1 MNKTVVFILSTNFAG
16 SHFASL
22 LVGSHSRALHVG
34 ELRHYRKRR
43 SQTQRVA
50 CRVCDEGCRLLAGAS
65 PECVDR
71 VHEIIFD
78 NAGGDITALVDT
90 SKKVKWAAR
99 FVASSAYEKKFLHLI
114 RDPRALA
121 WRWDS
126 YYGRSREARAQRL
139 KWARR
144 NPTALPRLLFAPPR
158 ELYMHKWLR
167 QNRDISRFIR
177 RHRLDHRV
185 VSYHDLAQHTA
196 DQLRELMAW
205 IGLDFEPGQLDYWNF
220 DHHGTQKAEYEW
232 VKQQQ
237 VRLFDTRW
245 KGFVTAEESRRIAS
259 HRGVTRYLASLG
271 LRMVDDGITAAL
283 AQARIGSA
291 ARAR

>member
-22 LVGSHSRALHVG
+22 LIGSHSRALHAG

-43 SQTQRVA
+43 SKTQRVA
-50 CRVCDEGCRLLAGAS
+50 CHVCDGACRLLRGVS
-65 PECVDR
+65 PDSIDR
-71 VHEIIFD
+71 VHEVAFA
-78 NAGGDITALVDT
+78 NAGPGVDALVDT

-99 FVASSAYEKKFLHLI
+99 FLGRRGYQKKFLHLI

-158 ELYMHKWLR
+158 DLYVHKWLR
-167 QNRDISRFIR
+167 QNRDISRFLHK
-177 RHRLDHRV
+177 HRLDHRV
-185 VSYHDLAQHTA
+185 VSYRDLARDTSA
-196 DQLRELMAW
+196 QLERIMAW
-205 IGLDFEPGQLDYWNF
+205 IGLGFEPGQVDYWDF
-220 DHHGTQKAEYEW
+220 DHHGSQKSEYEW
-232 VKQQQ
+232 VKREK
-237 VRLFDTRW
+237 VRLFDARW
-245 KGFVTAEESRRIAS
+245 KEFLSAEESRRIAR
-259 HRGVTRYLASLG
+259 HRGVEGYLDSLG
-271 LRMVDDGITAAL
+271 LRIGDEGITTPFAGPA
-283 AQARIGSA
+283 SP
-291 ARAR
+291 